1 MEKKHTAE
9 IAVTYDVA
17 LVSIINLK
25 CSIDMISELFN
36 AIAGQNINI
45 DLINQTPPYRE
56 IINLSF
62 SIAASDIVKSIE
74 TLNRFKQKVPSLMV
88 EIDADN
94 AKITIK
100 DEQMKNQPGVAA
112 RIFSVLAA
120 NDIAIKLIST
130 SETDISL
137 LVYMKDVDRAVST
150 LKAEYNIYS

>member
-1 MEKKHTAE
+1 
-9 IAVTYDVA
+9 
-17 LVSIINLK
+17 
-25 CSIDMISELFN
+25 
-36 AIAGQNINI
+36 
-45 DLINQTPPYRE
+45 
-56 IINLSF
+56 
-62 SIAASDIVKSIE
+62 
-74 TLNRFKQKVPSLMV
+74 MV

>member
-1 MEKKHTAE
+1 MDKKHTAE

-17 LVSIINLK
+17 LVSIINIQ
-25 CSIDMISELFN
+25 CSVDMIAELFN
-36 AIAGQNINI
+36 SIAGQNINI

-62 SIAASDIVKSIE
+62 SISASDIVKSIE
-74 TLNRFKQKVPSLMV
+74 TLNRFKQKMPSLMV

-112 RIFSVLAA
+112 RIFSVLSAS
-120 NDIAIKLIST
+120 DIAIKLIST

-150 LKAEYNIYS
+150 LKAEYGIYS